1 MRKTLTIR
9 LGEEQEA
16 WISRL
21 SKQTGRPRGEIVRQ
35 QIDRAMAEPRAQR
48 FMRLAGTVGGSPD
61 LSRRKGFARS

>member
-21 SKQTGRPRGEIVRQ
+21 SKQTGRPRGESVRQ

-48 FMRLAGTVGGSPD
+48 FMRLAGTVSGPPD
-61 LSRRKGFARS
+61 LSRRKGFAPS